1 MCVVF
6 DTEDSAVYAKT
17 QRSHSVDFGSTLH
30 VSQLGSDFLVLD
42 EADDFVSPAEAMLSV
57 ITFIGIAMW

>member
-1 MCVVF
+1 
-6 DTEDSAVYAKT
+6 
-17 QRSHSVDFGSTLH
+17 LH